1 MICINKRD
9 PEKSGS
15 DGGSNIFLVGTVLH
29 SLVGSRGA
37 IGAVVLVHLQVGTLR
52 LDQVDQQLARL
63 QDLQVGRLGLT
74 DDPDV
79 SDHEVLYC
87 HDHPY
92 QHHRH
97 PHLSYSALVAS
108 FCPRLSSTLWS
119 LSSIR
124 ARSVSS

>member
-1 MICINKRD
+1 MICINKSG
-9 PEKSGS
+9 PSWEQELNEGS
-15 DGGSNIFLVGTVLH
+15 DGGSNIFLH

-74 DDPDV
+74 DDPV
-79 SDHEVLYC
+79 IFRLGGQLL
-87 HDHPY
+87 P
-92 QHHRH
+92 Q
-97 PHLSYSALVAS
+97 ALVNAME
-108 FCPRLSSTLWS
+108 

-124 ARSVSS
+124 